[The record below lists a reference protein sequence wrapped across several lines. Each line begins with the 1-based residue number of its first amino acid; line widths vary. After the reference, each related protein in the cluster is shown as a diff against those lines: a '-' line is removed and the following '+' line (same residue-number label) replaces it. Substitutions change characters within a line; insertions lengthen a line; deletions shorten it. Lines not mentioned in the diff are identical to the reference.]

1 MEGAVRTWP
10 LGVITA
16 ANALLLL
23 LALNPWV
30 TTWSGHALAAL
41 ALEAVL
47 LAGIGVPAV
56 LFQMLVRRKRLGRSV
71 RDAWEAV
78 MDLLAGAA

>member
-10 LGVITA
+10 LGVVA
-16 ANALLLL
+16 AVNALLLA

-30 TTWSGHALAAL
+30 RTWSGHALAVL
-41 ALEAVL
+41 ALEAAL
-47 LAGIGVPAV
+47 LVGIGVPAV
-56 LFQMLVRRKRLGRSV
+56 LFQMLVRKKSLGQSV